1 MRDFFLFLVLEAAVI
16 GIGVAAVLRPG
27 MMWTG
32 DGRTNVSI
40 LKLLTAEYPELLY

>member
-1 MRDFFLFLVLEAAVI
+1 MLDFFFFLLLEAAVM
-16 GIGVAAVLRPG
+16 GIGEAAVLRPG

-32 DGRTNVSI
+32 DGRTKVSI